1 MITSAKLYHALRDE
15 SNNHWYLTFSLTF
28 LPQMEI
34 LLCHLMTS
42 FFLFIDHRS
51 VSDAVGNLFHISI
64 NES

>member
-34 LLCHLMTS
+34 LLRHLNDVILS
-42 FFLFIDHRS
+42 FIDHRS
-51 VSDAVGNLFHISI
+51 VSDTVGNLFHISI
-64 NES
+64 DES